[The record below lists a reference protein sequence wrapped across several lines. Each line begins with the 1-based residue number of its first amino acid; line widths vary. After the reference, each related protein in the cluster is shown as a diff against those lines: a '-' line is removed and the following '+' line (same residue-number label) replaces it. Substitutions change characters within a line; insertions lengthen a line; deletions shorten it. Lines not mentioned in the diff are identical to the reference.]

1 MKETISPE
9 ERLLY
14 LAGGAEPPASPRD
27 RSENPYRRFYTKDRS
42 ARDLARPPAKE
53 KEKKESMDTTCVD
66 FRHALNMELVEK
78 REGYVEV
85 GMDVLPG
92 YMNRIGSVHGGLLYT
107 LADSACGA
115 AVLTYGNKAAT
126 LNGNID
132 YLKPGMN
139 CKRLTAK
146 AQVIKHGS
154 QVSVVDCRI
163 FNEKDELLATAR
175 LTFFDLGMPA
185 QYTPEEKYQHK

>member
-14 LAGGAEPPASPRD
+14 LAGGAQPPKAAPPRD

-78 REGYVEV
+78 RE
-85 GMDVLPG
+85 
-92 YMNRIGSVHGGLLYT
+92 
-107 LADSACGA
+107 C
-115 AVLTYGNKAAT
+115 
-126 LNGNID
+126 
-132 YLKPGMN
+132 
-139 CKRLTAK
+139 
-146 AQVIKHGS
+146 
-154 QVSVVDCRI
+154 
-163 FNEKDELLATAR
+163 
-175 LTFFDLGMPA
+175 
-185 QYTPEEKYQHK
+185 